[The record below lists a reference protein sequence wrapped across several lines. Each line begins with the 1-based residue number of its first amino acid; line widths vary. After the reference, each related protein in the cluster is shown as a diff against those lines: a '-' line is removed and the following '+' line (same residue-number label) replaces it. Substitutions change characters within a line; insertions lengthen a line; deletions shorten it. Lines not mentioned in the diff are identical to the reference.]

1 MQLTTENIAFVA
13 LIICTV
19 VPIIYLAYTM
29 WDARKKTKVAT
40 IKYEQHT
47 EQVWKE
53 YMGVRFPLLKYELGM
68 WNGMSSESKR
78 AWIKQLKAEIKSGK
92 KIPIKDDK
100 GVVIGYETKDRKGI
114 AREKQIETIVKKV
127 HGL

>member
-1 MQLTTENIAFVA
+1 MELTTENVAFVA
-13 LIICTV
+13 LIICVV
-19 VPIIYLAYTM
+19 VPIVYLVYTM
-29 WDARKKTKVAT
+29 WDAHKKTKVAT

-68 WNGMSSESKR
+68 WNGMSPESKR

>member
-1 MQLTTENIAFVA
+1 MELTTENVAFVA

-19 VPIIYLAYTM
+19 VPLVYLVHTM

-68 WNGMSSESKR
+68 WNGMSPESKR